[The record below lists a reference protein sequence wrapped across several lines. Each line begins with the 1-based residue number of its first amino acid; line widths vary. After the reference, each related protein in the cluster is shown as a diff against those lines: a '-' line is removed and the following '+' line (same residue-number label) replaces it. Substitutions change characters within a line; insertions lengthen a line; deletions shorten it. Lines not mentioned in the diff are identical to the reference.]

1 MSNTYL
7 NVTIEK
13 KWLTQNF
20 DFKSLILNWIL
31 KLLIATKK
39 SEVLEQSC
47 VWLFYYF
54 NFERNYDVS
63 KSNGSCIL
71 LNENINF
78 NKSKTETKMENPTHN
93 FRETNPVLQL
103 IKELQIKSKTV
114 ISWSSQKKR
123 EGIFSNVYFVR
134 MKFFR
139 HLRFISMYSVL
150 NTLSEYRYFYISKS
164 INPYTFLLVFKIVG
178 SPQCIPKTAILKSTS
193 EQLLM
198 CWLFH

>member
-1 MSNTYL
+1 MSNIYL

-54 NFERNYDVS
+54 NFERNYDIS

-78 NKSKTETKMENPTHN
+78 NKSKTETKIENSTHN

-114 ISWSSQKKR
+114 ISWSSQKNR
-123 EGIFSNVYFVR
+123 EG
-134 MKFFR
+134 FF
-139 HLRFISMYSVL
+139 LTFI
-150 NTLSEYRYFYISKS
+150 LSEWNFFDIYFLS
-164 INPYTFLLVFKIVG
+164 
-178 SPQCIPKTAILKSTS
+178 QCIAYWIHFQNIDTFIYQKALIHILFCLFLKSLEALS
-193 EQLLM
+193 VSLKK
-198 CWLFH
+198 LF

>member
-1 MSNTYL
+1 MSNIYL

-13 KWLTQNF
+13 KWITQNF

-39 SEVLEQSC
+39 SQVLEQSC

-103 IKELQIKSKTV
+103 IKELQILRRKE
-114 ISWSSQKKR
+114 R
-123 EGIFSNVYFVR
+123 A
-134 MKFFR
+134 FF
-139 HLRFISMYSVL
+139 LTFI
-150 NTLSEYRYFYISKS
+150 LSEWNFFDICVLS
-164 INPYTFLLVFKIVG
+164 
-178 SPQCIPKTAILKSTS
+178 QCIAYWIHFQNIDTFIYQKALIHILFCLFLKSLEALS
-193 EQLLM
+193 VSLKQL
-198 CWLFH
+198 F